1 VSADDPGMLIV
12 RRGRPYRAEA
22 RSEMVRVSLSPAER
36 ARVQVAASTNYQTVS
51 QFMRDALVTAAE
63 DCLEDLGPIS

>member
-1 VSADDPGMLIV
+1 V
-12 RRGRPYRAEA
+12 R
-22 RSEMVRVSLSPAER
+22 LSPAER